1 MAEGLTHRKCLTRV
15 VNNTT
20 HSLLPGHRLLSLP
33 LCLSVSRAEI
43 PVNSSEHLCP
53 TRRRNPLKRTVSAFP
68 SLPQSL
74 PLSYNSCIWLNLKLL
89 FISNFLCFS
98 SLLPLHTHSSG
109 CGLNWEIEG
118 QMTHAWAEPEVCTW
132 AGPGVTHPL
141 QNLLTRG
148 LGKDSHSCCYY
159 RAFQVPDPLC
169 EHQGATAGEW
179 IFSPGGVSR
188 GLESEGTKSE
198 VRSQHQLWQAV
209 WSWAGHLTSLSFV
222 FLICKPSSE
231 RHRGKVLA
239 EIKCRKKCCKNAW

>member
-1 MAEGLTHRKCLTRV
+1 MLLTLLP
-15 VNNTT
+15 T
-20 HSLLPGHRLLSLP
+20 HSSQGTDFC
-33 LCLSVSRAEI
+33 LCLSVS
-43 PVNSSEHLCP
+43 LCP
-53 TRRRNPLKRTVSAFP
+53 EQRYQSTRLNIFVPREEGTLSKGLSLSFPL
-68 SLPQSL
+68 LPQSL

-148 LGKDSHSCCYY
+148 LAKDSHSCCYY

-169 EHQGATAGEW
+169 EHQGATEGDW

-198 VRSQHQLWQAV
+198 VRSQNQPWQAV
-209 WSWAGHLTSLSFV
+209 WSWAGHLTSLNFV

-231 RHRGKVLA
+231 NHKREGS
-239 EIKCRKKCCKNAW
+239 CRD